1 MSEVEYI
8 IMPQENISQ
17 VFRLKIYMKKSY
29 LIEQIIRNVEEIIRN
44 ELMNKKHTKVNIVFN
59 YNEHLLILIS
69 ILIYFNF
76 LQDLFQSLLLL
87 LSLVFI

>member
-1 MSEVEYI
+1 MEYI

-69 ILIYFNF
+69 TITR
-76 LQDLFQSLLLL
+76 
-87 LSLVFI
+87 FISISPFAS